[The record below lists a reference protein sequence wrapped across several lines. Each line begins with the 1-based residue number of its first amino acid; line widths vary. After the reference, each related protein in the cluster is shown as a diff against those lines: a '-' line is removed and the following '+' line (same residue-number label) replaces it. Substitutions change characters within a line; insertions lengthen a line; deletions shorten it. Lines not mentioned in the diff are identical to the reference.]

1 MYINKSKNLQS
12 YKISEESSY
21 AVKDKP
27 AVVSAI
33 LMELKRSMNIVAD
46 KNRNN

>member
-12 YKISEESSY
+12 YKTSEESSY

-33 LMELKRSMNIVAD
+33 LMELKRIEEIL
-46 KNRNN
+46 